1 MHITHRSLPAWT
13 YSNPEFFELERQQ
26 LFSKSWQLVCHT
38 ADIPE
43 PGDYFTLEILGQSLV
58 VIRGHNG
65 QARGFHN
72 VCRHRGTRLLD
83 GPSGNCAER
92 ITCPYHAWSYGLDG
106 RLATVP
112 YEQEFKGLKR
122 QDNGLK
128 PLDLEIFAGF
138 IFVRVTAD
146 DGPSVAA
153 QFSAVSDELKDYR
166 FEDLK
171 PLGRVTLRRRAVN
184 WKQIADNYVDA
195 LHIPVAHPGLSSL
208 VGNSYRIEVA
218 GDIHKMTADLRPS
231 RKAGWSVR
239 AYSDIL
245 PPLDHLPGPAGRR
258 WLYYRM
264 WPNLAFDIYPDQI
277 DFMQFIPLSP
287 GQTLIREMAYA
298 LPDERREMRLARYL
312 NWRINRVVNSEDT
325 ALVERVQ
332 AGMASASYSSGP
344 LAESE
349 VCLIDSARRL
359 RALLP
364 VAERRQE
371 PEAGSVASLNRSLG
385 ENPRHL
391 QTV

>member
-1 MHITHRSLPAWT
+1 MQNVNQSLPAWT
-13 YSNPEFFELERQQ
+13 YSNPEFFELERRE
-26 LFSKSWQLVCHT
+26 LFLGSWQLVCHL
-38 ADIPE
+38 ADLPE
-43 PGDYFTLEILGQSLV
+43 PGDYFTLDILGESLV
-58 VIRGHNG
+58 VIRGGDG
-65 QARGFHN
+65 QVRGFHN

-106 RLATVP
+106 RLAAVP
-112 YEQEFKGLKR
+112 YEKEFKNLKR

-128 PLDLEIFAGF
+128 PLDLEIFQGF
-138 IFVRVTAD
+138 VFVRVIAD
-146 DGPSVAA
+146 DGPSVAD
-153 QFSAVSDELKDYR
+153 QFSAVIDELKAHR

-171 PLGRVTLRRRAVN
+171 PLGKVTLRQRAVN

-195 LHIPVAHPGLSSL
+195 LHIPVAHSGLASL
-208 VGNSYRIEVA
+208 VGNSYKSEVA
-218 GDIHKMTADLRPS
+218 GDIHRMSADLRPS

-239 AYSDIL
+239 AYADIL
-245 PPLDHLPGPAGRR
+245 PAVEHLPGPAGRR

-277 DFMQFIPLSP
+277 DFMQFIPVSP
-287 GQTLIREMAYA
+287 TETLIREIAYA
-298 LPDERREMRLARYL
+298 LPDARREMRLARYL
-312 NWRINRVVNSEDT
+312 NWRINRVVNAEDT

-344 LAESE
+344 FAESE

-371 PEAGSVASLNRSLG
+371 PEAGSVAALNRSLG
-385 ENPRHL
+385 KTPRHL
-391 QTV
+391 KSA